1 MLRSMTGFGR
11 KLVTID
17 DITQEWE
24 IKSVNGRHCE
34 IKWKLPAIVK
44 HLEISLDKQAK
55 SYAKR
60 GRIEISLLL
69 RFPQNGQLSARLD
82 TAMAHAL
89 LDNLKSLASKRGDS
103 VDIDYSVLLHLSN
116 LWEIPQLEA
125 DCELAR
131 QIRDGFE
138 QALADWDKTRE
149 IEGVALRQDLSRRIT
164 RLEEWTNEILVQ
176 APEIREERLR
186 TMRERLE
193 SFLNGAELD
202 EQRFLQEIVIH
213 TDKLDVSEEL
223 TRLKAHLARIK
234 ELLDSGEDAGRKLDF
249 TLQECF
255 REINTCGNKLLDAQI
270 SRIVVDFKNELEKC
284 REQAMNLE

>member
-11 KLVTID
+11 KIITIG

-34 IKWKLPAIVK
+34 IKWKLPAIAK
-44 HLEISLDKQAK
+44 YLEISLDKQAK
-55 SYAKR
+55 NYAKR

-69 RFPQNGQLSARLD
+69 KFPQNGPSPARLD

-89 LDNLKSLASKRGDS
+89 LDNLKLLANERGDS
-103 VDIDYSVLLHLSN
+103 VDFDYSNLLHLSN
-116 LWEIPQLEA
+116 LWEIPQLEE

-131 QIRDGFE
+131 QIANGFE
-138 QALADWDKTRE
+138 LALGDWNKTRE
-149 IEGVALRQDLSRRIT
+149 IEGAALRQDLLERIM
-164 RLEEWTNEILVQ
+164 RMDEWTNAILAK
-176 APEIREERLR
+176 APKIREERLK

-193 SFLNGAELD
+193 SFLSGAELD
-202 EQRFLQEIVIH
+202 EQRFLQEIVIY

-223 TRLKAHLARIK
+223 TRLNAHLVRLR
-234 ELLDSGEDAGRKLDF
+234 ELLESGEDVGRKLDF

-255 REINTCGNKLLDAQI
+255 REINTCGNKLLDTQI

-284 REQAMNLE
+284 REQVMNLE